1 MIKADATLDTLGLR
15 CPMPV
20 ILTTKKIKELKP
32 GQVLEVLSDDPA
44 VKKDMAAWCQSTGN
58 ECLAIHEENGS
69 YQVFVKKS
77 VVK

>member
-1 MIKADATLDTLGLR
+1 MIEADATLDTLGLR

-32 GQVLEVLSDDPA
+32 GQILEVLSDDQA
-44 VKKDMAAWCQSTGN
+44 VKKDMIAWCQSTGN

-69 YQVFVKKS
+69 YRVFVKRRL
-77 VVK
+77 